1 MVKTLVSSKGQTTI
15 PVVFRKR
22 WHASRVIWTSNP
34 DGSASVRPAP
44 DVMALLGRAG
54 SAQPRNPEERELA
67 VEAIGVENNAP

>member
-44 DVMALLGRAG
+44 DVMTLLGRA
-54 SAQPRNPEERELA
+54 SSPQPRNPEERELA
-67 VEAIGVENNAP
+67 VEAIVAEHNAP

>member
-22 WHASRVIWTSNP
+22 WRASRVIWTSNP

-44 DVMALLGRAG
+44 DVMTLLGRAG
-54 SAQPRNPEERELA
+54 SKQPRLTGERKLA
-67 VEAIGVENNAP
+67 VDAIVEDLNAP